1 MPLTGELTDLSLAEL
16 IEFFCN
22 QRKDGRLEVVSDDGA
37 GHFYLS
43 AGAVVHAEIGVLRG
57 IEAIHFTL
65 TLPNASFTFASG
77 VDAPEQTID
86 QSWQSVVL
94 EGLRL
99 MDEGVKPPNA
109 FPEKNGARKNG
120 AKKKVAKPVE
130 SLVEE
135 IPSADAIDSAQQLTT
150 VGDISIGRAS
160 VRADPARLP
169 SFLIEAE
176 NTRSVYGPWKL
187 AAVLMAMILVL
198 AVISVPWGWY
208 ARSKAAK
215 NVAET
220 NAANESPSPVNEPT
234 ALPSVTDLSAGQP
247 SPLPASREVT
257 VQVIYD
263 DTGRVTDAFGA
274 DAAALKV
281 ARQKRFPAGKA
292 GTATIT
298 VPSN

>member
-57 IEAIHFTL
+57 IEAIHYTL
-65 TLPNASFTFASG
+65 MLPNASFTFASG

-120 AKKKVAKPVE
+120 AKGNGAKKKVAVPVE
-130 SLVEE
+130 PQVEE
-135 IPSADAIDSAQQLTT
+135 IPSSHADESAQQLTT
-150 VGDISIGRAS
+150 VGGISIGRAS
-160 VRADPARLP
+160 VKADRAAAVP

-176 NTRSVYGPWKL
+176 NNRSVYGPWKL

-208 ARSKAAK
+208 ARNKAARLSNDAINTQSK
-215 NVAET
+215 STQPAP
-220 NAANESPSPVNEPT
+220 AASESVNPP
-234 ALPSVTDLSAGQP
+234 ANMAQP
-247 SPLPASREVT
+247 SSTISTSAEQPVKTEP
-257 VQVIYD
+257 
-263 DTGRVTDAFGA
+263 GA
-274 DAAALKV
+274 PERAKDK
-281 ARQKRFPAGKA
+281 K
-292 GTATIT
+292 
-298 VPSN
+298 

>member
-22 QRKDGRLEVVSDDGA
+22 QRKDGRLEVVCDDGA
-37 GHFYLS
+37 GHFYLFS
-43 AGAVVHAEIGVLRG
+43 GAVVHAEIGVLRG
-57 IEAIHFTL
+57 IEAIHYTL

-77 VDAPEQTID
+77 IEAPEQTID

-99 MDEGVKPPNA
+99 MDEGVKPPTA
-109 FPEKNGARKNG
+109 FPEKNSVRKNGAKRDG
-120 AKKKVAKPVE
+120 AKKKVAAPVG
-130 SLVEE
+130 SQVEE
-135 IPSADAIDSAQQLTT
+135 IPSSHVAGSAQQLTT
-150 VGDISIGRAS
+150 VGGISIGRAS
-160 VRADPARLP
+160 VRADQAAAVP

-215 NVAET
+215 LT
-220 NAANESPSPVNEPT
+220 NDATSVPSQSTQSAPT
-234 ALPSVTDLSAGQP
+234 ANDSVAPTANMAQP
-247 SPLPASREVT
+247 SSTSSTSSDQPAKSEPGDQERAK
-257 VQVIYD
+257 D
-263 DTGRVTDAFGA
+263 
-274 DAAALKV
+274 K
-281 ARQKRFPAGKA
+281 K
-292 GTATIT
+292 
-298 VPSN
+298 